1 MSNLAE
7 QRQDPP
13 SISEYHY
20 ALIGKMEEAETDLK
34 ATMSAQESFGYLRDD
49 LKKMVIPA
57 EVSRAFSKIG
67 LWLNSHAGATVAEL
81 ETLQDLERDLLF

>member
-13 SISEYHY
+13 TLSDYHY
-20 ALIGKMEEAETDLK
+20 ALIDKMEEVENDLK
-34 ATMSAQESFGYLRDD
+34 ATRDAVDSWDYLKDD
-49 LKKMVIPA
+49 LKKLVIPA

-67 LWLNSHAGATVAEL
+67 LWLNSHAGATVIEL
-81 ETLQDLERDLLF
+81 ETLQDAERDLLF